1 MEMDLKRWI
10 RDIPDFPAKGI
21 IFRDITPLLKDPQ
34 AFRYAIS
41 QMVKRISELEFKTI
55 VAPEA
60 RGFIF
65 ASTIA
70 YELGK
75 GFVPVRKPGKLP
87 YETVFV
93 RCTLEYGEAELHVH
107 KDAIE
112 PDDSILIV
120 DDVLATGGTVS
131 AIARLVEEQGGKV
144 AGILALIELSYLN
157 PRERLKN
164 YRVDSVLIY

>member
-1 MEMDLKRWI
+1 VEMDLKRWI

-34 AFRYAIS
+34 AFRYAVS
-41 QMVKRISELEFKTI
+41 QMIERVKDSDFKTI

-70 YELGK
+70 YELGR

-87 YETVFV
+87 YETVYI
-93 RCTLEYGEAELHVH
+93 RCTLEYGDAELHVH

-112 PDDSILIV
+112 RGDSVLIV
-120 DDVLATGGTVS
+120 DDVLATGGTVN
-131 AIARLVEEQGGKV
+131 AIARLVEEQGGRV
-144 AGILALIELSYLN
+144 VGILALIELSYLN
-157 PRERLKN
+157 PRNRLKD
-164 YRVDSVLIY
+164 YKVESVLIY